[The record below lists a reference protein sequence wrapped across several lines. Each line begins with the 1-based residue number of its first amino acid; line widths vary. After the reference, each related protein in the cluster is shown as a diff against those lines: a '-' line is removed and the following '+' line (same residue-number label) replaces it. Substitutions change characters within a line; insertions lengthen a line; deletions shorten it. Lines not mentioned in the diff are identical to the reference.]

1 VVPSPAAVP
10 AIQVAGPAFQGAEE
24 EYPYYLHLY
33 PSGLLSDGRGASQS
47 WLQGSPDPMTTVSW
61 QTWVELH
68 PDTARELG
76 VQDGDI
82 VQVTSPEGELEAPV
96 CVYPAIRPDTVAI
109 PVGQGHTD
117 LGRFARERGSNPMH
131 LVGTRTN
138 TTGSSL
144 AWAALRVKVRP
155 TGDKVA
161 LALFESKVGVTEGF
175 LNTEFP
181 E

>member
-1 VVPSPAAVP
+1 
-10 AIQVAGPAFQGAEE
+10 
-24 EYPYYLHLY
+24 
-33 PSGLLSDGRGASQS
+33 
-47 WLQGSPDPMTTVSW
+47 MTTVSW

-117 LGRFARERGSNPMH
+117 YGRFARERGSNPMH
-131 LVGTRTN
+131 LVGIRTD

-161 LALFESKVGVTEGF
+161 LALFENKVGVTEGF